1 MGAPERMRERHGTY
15 LRVKRGLD
23 VALTL
28 AAMPIVGPLLAVAA
42 IAIKLDSPGPVLFVQ
57 ERIGRDG
64 VIFRMYKLRTMVANA
79 EELKASTLDEHTV
92 HFKTLDDPRIT
103 RVGRFLRRTSI
114 DELPQVFNVLR
125 GDMSLVGPR
134 PTSLNLVEYEPW
146 HAARLEVRPGLT
158 GVWQIHGR
166 NQTTFEERVRMDI
179 EYIENLSLLHDL
191 KLIAQTVGVVLKGK
205 GA

>member
-1 MGAPERMRERHGTY
+1 MRERHRTY
-15 LRVKRGLD
+15 LRIKRGLD

-28 AAMPIVGPLLAVAA
+28 ASMPIIGPVIAACAV
-42 IAIKLDSPGPVLFVQ
+42 AIKLDTRGPVFFVQ
-57 ERIGRDG
+57 ERLGRDG
-64 VIFRMYKLRTMVANA
+64 RIFHMYKLRTMVANA
-79 EELKASTLDEHTV
+79 EELKAATLDERTV

-103 RVGRFLRRTSI
+103 RVGRILRKTSL
-114 DELPQVFNVLR
+114 DELPQLFNVLR
-125 GDMSLVGPR
+125 GDMSIVGPR
-134 PTSLNLVEYEPW
+134 PTSLNLVAYEPW

-158 GVWQIHGR
+158 GIWQIHGR

-191 KLIAQTVGVVLKGK
+191 KLMAQTVGVVLKGK